1 MRLDSCGPLGE
12 RGAVMADT
20 VGPRRG
26 RKVTVQALSRG
37 MSTFRLTTIERA
49 YELARSGACRTVG
62 EIKARLQ
69 AEGYEG
75 VKDRL
80 YGASMTG
87 ALRKLCAEN
96 YVAPE
101 GEEDAPA
108 RKASDDDD
116 D

>member
-1 MRLDSCGPLGE
+1 M
-12 RGAVMADT
+12 
-20 VGPRRG
+20 
-26 RKVTVQALSRG
+26 
-37 MSTFRLTTIERA
+37 TTIERA

-62 EIKARLQ
+62 DIKARLQ

-96 YVAPE
+96 YVAPDGE
-101 GEEDAPA
+101 EENPKDRAGEEDA
-108 RKASDDDD
+108 
-116 D
+116 